1 LLRYLQAEREHG
13 RSQIWLS
20 TEALI
25 ALGDLPARLN
35 ALNPPLTTETRV
47 QEMRTDVGNPTLS
60 AAVPA
65 SESVAREKARR
76 LREIRMELEADAELV
91 GMESLRDTLVFAV
104 GNPDADLMLVGE
116 APGAEEEKAGEPF
129 VGPAGQLLT
138 KIIKAMG
145 LAREQVYISNI
156 VKFRPKI
163 PNQTTQNRKPTRD
176 EMAPFRPYVARE
188 VEVVQPKVIVA
199 LGGTAAEG
207 LVDYEGS
214 VGSARMQQHDF
225 RGIPTLVT
233 YHPSYLLRNP
243 ALSERRKL
251 WEDCMKA
258 MEILGMP
265 ISTKQRGFF
274 LE

>member
-1 LLRYLQAEREHG
+1 MLRYLQAEREHG

-116 APGAEEEKAGEPF
+116 APGAEGGLIPEARTSEKPHLQG
-129 VGPAGQLLT
+129 
-138 KIIKAMG
+138 
-145 LAREQVYISNI
+145 
-156 VKFRPKI
+156 
-163 PNQTTQNRKPTRD
+163 
-176 EMAPFRPYVARE
+176 
-188 VEVVQPKVIVA
+188 
-199 LGGTAAEG
+199 AA
-207 LVDYEGS
+207 
-214 VGSARMQQHDF
+214 
-225 RGIPTLVT
+225 
-233 YHPSYLLRNP
+233 
-243 ALSERRKL
+243 
-251 WEDCMKA
+251 
-258 MEILGMP
+258 
-265 ISTKQRGFF
+265 
-274 LE
+274 